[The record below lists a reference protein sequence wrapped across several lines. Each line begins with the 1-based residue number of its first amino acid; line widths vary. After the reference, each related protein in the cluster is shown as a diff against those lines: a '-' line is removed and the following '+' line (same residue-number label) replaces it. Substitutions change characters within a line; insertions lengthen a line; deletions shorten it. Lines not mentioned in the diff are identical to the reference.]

1 MLCTITNITH
11 NQKELLHLQYLQ
23 NFTNVELKKV
33 IKKQVLR
40 SDEKPVVHVK
50 LSLEPYDT

>member
-1 MLCTITNITH
+1 MLYTITNITH

-23 NFTNVELKKV
+23 NFRNVELKKV

-40 SDEKPVVHVK
+40 SNGKPIVHVK

>member
-23 NFTNVELKKV
+23 NFRNVELKKV

-40 SDEKPVVHVK
+40 SNGKPLVHVK
-50 LSLEPYDT
+50 LSLEPCDT

>member
-23 NFTNVELKKV
+23 NFRNVELKKV

-40 SDEKPVVHVK
+40 SNGKPIVHVK
-50 LSLEPYDT
+50 LSLEPCDT